1 MVQQPF
7 WEKEYLADT
16 HFAFGNPSEE
26 VVEWAKKLP
35 ADARILDIGCG
46 DGRHAVYLA
55 QLGFKVEA
63 IDISEAGIAKINRYK
78 ASHQLHNLQADVQD
92 ITTYQFS
99 DTYHCI
105 ISHGLFH
112 FLARED
118 WHRIIQL
125 MQDYTK
131 IEGIN
136 IITVFTD
143 EVDIP
148 EDLAPF
154 VKGICQE
161 GEIRELYEQW
171 SIAFY
176 RSYQFEDQHE
186 NNIRHC
192 HAANKLVAI
201 KRAL

>member
-26 VVEWAKKLP
+26 VVEWVKKLP

-92 ITTYQFS
+92 IITYQFS
-99 DTYHCI
+99 DTYDCI
-105 ISHGLFH
+105 ISHTTISF
-112 FLARED
+112 FSARRLASHYSVNAR
-118 WHRIIQL
+118 L
-125 MQDYTK
+125 YQDRGHQYYYC
-131 IEGIN
+131 I
-136 IITVFTD
+136 
-143 EVDIP
+143 
-148 EDLAPF
+148 
-154 VKGICQE
+154 
-161 GEIRELYEQW
+161 
-171 SIAFY
+171 Y
-176 RSYQFEDQHE
+176 RRS
-186 NNIRHC
+186 
-192 HAANKLVAI
+192 
-201 KRAL
+201 

>member
-1 MVQQPF
+1 
-7 WEKEYLADT
+7 
-16 HFAFGNPSEE
+16 
-26 VVEWAKKLP
+26 
-35 ADARILDIGCG
+35 
-46 DGRHAVYLA
+46 
-55 QLGFKVEA
+55 
-63 IDISEAGIAKINRYK
+63 
-78 ASHQLHNLQADVQD
+78 
-92 ITTYQFS
+92 
-99 DTYHCI
+99 
-105 ISHGLFH
+105 
-112 FLARED
+112 
-118 WHRIIQL
+118 

-154 VKGICQE
+154 VTGICQE